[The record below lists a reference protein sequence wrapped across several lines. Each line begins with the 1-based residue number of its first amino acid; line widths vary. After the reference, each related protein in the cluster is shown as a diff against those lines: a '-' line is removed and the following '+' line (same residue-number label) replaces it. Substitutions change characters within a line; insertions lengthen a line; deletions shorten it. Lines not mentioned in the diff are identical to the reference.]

1 MGTNETENI
10 YTTEKINK
18 IKSSM
23 FEKNTKKINNP
34 SVKLIKEKRVKGQIN
49 NLMNEKNG
57 HDYR

>member
-1 MGTNETENI
+1 
-10 YTTEKINK
+10 
-18 IKSSM
+18 M